1 MALNRLTEDVNVIS
15 KLDNYPPDDPGMTPD
30 KLKSLF
36 DKGSNTI
43 KDYIN
48 NTLLPQLEQGY
59 VSSIA
64 RTSGDG
70 SPGSTDTYT
79 ITFHDGS
86 TKTFQ
91 VYNGRDGIDGE
102 KGDKGDTGNGIAS
115 AVLNEDYTLTLTFTD
130 GTSYTTPSIRGAKGD
145 KGDTGD
151 KGDKGEKGAK
161 GDPGPGL
168 EFDWNGTQ
176 LGVRVEGQEDYVY
189 VNLKGEKGD
198 KGDTGAGLEF
208 NWNGTQLGIRQ
219 EGQSSYQY
227 VNLKGDKGD
236 TGPAPN
242 IIVGSVTTLPPGSN
256 ATVNRRSGS
265 PDTAPIFDFG
275 IPRGLDGKDG
285 KDGKD
290 AVLPFDI
297 WVGTLAE
304 YNALP
309 YEQRNNPNFVH
320 CIYEE

>member
-1 MALNRLTEDVNVIS
+1 MALEKLTQDVANIS

-30 KLKSLF
+30 KLKQLF
-36 DKGSNTI
+36 DKGSVTI

-48 NTLLPQLEQGY
+48 NVLIPQLEAGY
-59 VSSIA
+59 IDSIA

-91 VYNGRDGIDGE
+91 IYNGRDGIDGE

-145 KGDTGD
+145 KGD
-151 KGDKGEKGAK
+151 KGD
-161 GDPGPGL
+161 
-168 EFDWNGTQ
+168 
-176 LGVRVEGQEDYVY
+176 
-189 VNLKGEKGD
+189 KGEKGD

-208 NWNGTQLGIRQ
+208 DWNGTQLGVRQ

-275 IPRGLDGKDG
+275 IPKGLDGKDG

-309 YEQRNNPNFVH
+309 YEQRNDPNFVH